1 MNISPVIRSLVGQGS
16 VEWVI
21 APESADNAK
30 EGGGLLITLSL
41 GIPARKVD
49 AITAASVE
57 LIEKTWSAAQ
67 KQPNTQ
73 TISLGSG
80 HTEATVCIG
89 KWVILDADDADSDME
104 RAKWNSWMKT
114 KEMELATMISDR
126 FYTNPHYMQ
135 FLIFMLSRGIP
146 ASKADAITAA
156 SVKLM
161 EKTCRAN
168 MKDC

>member
-1 MNISPVIRSLVGQGS
+1 MDKEKVHVHEYNCKCD
-16 VEWVI
+16 
-21 APESADNAK
+21 ASAHSHCVCSAQEN
-30 EGGGLLITLSL
+30 LSEM
-41 GIPARKVD
+41 A
-49 AITAASVE
+49 
-57 LIEKTWSAAQ
+57 

-156 SVKLM
+156 SVKLI
-161 EKTCRAN
+161 EK
-168 MKDC
+168 